1 MLKCQKA
8 YLLKNSGLVVTDKS
22 FVKNTQDSDF
32 EEVLIAI
39 SEDEI
44 KEWAKEIDVVRLD
57 ENEWEDDE

>member
-8 YLLKNSGLVVTDKS
+8 YLLKNRGLVVTDKS